1 MLVPRSSCQT
11 PADRRVYVIAMSAAD
26 PSTMAAST
34 TWPAPVVRALRM
46 AASMPKASSM
56 PPPPKSP
63 TRLSGGTGAE
73 SARPM
78 DHSAP
83 PMAM

>member
-63 TRLSGGTGAE
+63 TRLRGGSGR
-73 SARPM
+73 SPARPM
-78 DHSAP
+78 APSAP
-83 PMAM
+83 DSAM